1 MGVEITPVEK
11 SNVSALLNR
20 SDVQALL
27 KAFMNGS
34 ISVLKPVIGQNGD
47 FTYPEAEKIM
57 GTSTRVTREILE
69 ALAGEEILFYHVSVV
84 SIVCPYCGDNRFVIQ
99 LVCPHCGSTKLK
111 IGTTIEHL
119 ECGHVDFEENIRNMI
134 CPKCRKRMRALGIDY
149 RKPGVMYKCVSCKEF
164 TGEPRKKYACLRE
177 KHVFYEDES
186 ISRELYSYTLNP
198 KKKDFIGKFIIDL
211 NPVVEALKSR
221 GLMVRTPAKIR
232 GKSGVE
238 HTFTLFA
245 SGGNGGDVIIVDV
258 LVNDKPIDDSA
269 LSLIFKALDV
279 NASRRVMVFI
289 PGLTDKAR
297 TLFDYYRVLP
307 NMSIVECKNIND
319 VGSMVL
325 NVLNNF
331 VEVRPRTI

>member
-1 MGVEITPVEK
+1 MEITPGEK
-11 SNVSALLNR
+11 AGVSALLNR

-69 ALAGEEILFYHVSVV
+69 ALSEEEILVREISVI
-84 SIVCPYCGDNRFVIQ
+84 SIVCPYCGGNKFVIE
-99 LVCPHCGSTKLK
+99 LVCPHCNSTKLK

-119 ECGHVDFEENIRNMI
+119 ECGYIGFEEDVRDMI

-149 RKPGVMYKCVSCKEF
+149 RKPGVMYRCMSCKEF
-164 TGEPRKKYACLRE
+164 TGEPREKYTCLRE

-186 ISRELYSYTLNP
+186 ISKELYSYTFNP
-198 KKKDFIGKFIIDL
+198 EKKEFVGKWIMDL
-211 NPVVEALKSR
+211 NPVVEVLKAR
-221 GLMVRTPAKIR
+221 GFLVRAPAKIR

-245 SGGNGGDVIIVDV
+245 SDGNGSNIIIDV

-279 NASRRVMVFI
+279 DASKRVMVFT

-297 TLFDYYRVLP
+297 VLFDYYRVLP
-307 NMSIVECKNIND
+307 NMSIIECKNISD
-319 VGSMVL
+319 VSSTVL
-325 NVLNNF
+325 NVLNPF
-331 VEVRPRTI
+331 VEVRPQVI